1 MSLKPAVIF
10 DLDGTLADTSGDLI
24 AAANHCLATRG
35 FETRW
40 DAKTDMFTAFA
51 GGRAMLT
58 LGYQRAGMSDG
69 VEAALAEDYQRLLDF
84 YGENIDKHTILY
96 PGVEAALD
104 RLADAG
110 YALGICTNK
119 PEGLAETLMKRLNL
133 RDRFGALIGAD
144 TLEHR
149 KPHAMPLFETIN
161 RVGGDPS
168 RSMLIG
174 DTITD
179 RKTGVAANIPC
190 VLVTFG
196 PTGRQVEEMKP
207 DALLDHYDDLFDLAE
222 KMLS

>member
-1 MSLKPAVIF
+1 MTQNPSVIF

-24 AAANHCLATRG
+24 AAANHCLAARG
-35 FETRW
+35 LAGLDPR
-40 DAKTDMFTAFA
+40 ADMFTAFA

-58 LGYQRAGMSDG
+58 LGYERAGMTGDIEG
-69 VEAALAEDYQRLLDF
+69 TIAQDFPKFLAYYAD
-84 YGENIDKHTILY
+84 NIDRHTFIY
-96 PGVEAALD
+96 PGVQAALD
-104 RLADAG
+104 RLAAAG

-119 PEGLAETLMKRLNL
+119 PEGLAETLTTRLGL

-149 KPHAMPLFETIN
+149 KPHALPLIETIR
-161 RVGGDPS
+161 RVNGDPA
-168 RSMLIG
+168 RSLLIG

-179 RKTGVAANIPC
+179 RNTGLAAQVPC

-196 PTGRQVEEMKP
+196 PTGRDVEKMTPE
-207 DALLDHYDDLFDLAE
+207 ALLHHYDDLFDLAE